1 MHSSL
6 QRIATMAA
14 KARLP
19 VIESLLLLSL
29 LFGFLALGVPVHASL
44 GLSGLIVFFSSDL
57 PLPAGAH
64 TILNGANS
72 FPLIAIPFFIF
83 AGELMNRSGVTDRI
97 FGFARALVGW
107 LPGGLGHVNV
117 ASSVVFAGMSGAAV
131 ADAGGL
137 GAVEIKAMRD
147 AGYDKPFAVGVTA
160 ASSIIG
166 PIIPPSLALI
176 IYGVVADVSIGQL
189 FAAGIIPGLL
199 MAIALMGMV
208 TWFALRRNYPK
219 DPSFS
224 MSGAVSSAR
233 SAFLPLLTPVII
245 IGGIVTGMFTPTEA
259 AIAAVLYTALLGVGV
274 YRSLGW
280 SAIVEA
286 SLQTVKTS
294 ASVLVIVASAAL
306 FAWILTANQAAEVL
320 SESVLNLS
328 SNPTIVLLLMMA
340 IVLVMGFFM
349 ETIAAITILVPL
361 FLPAAA
367 AVGIDLTHLG
377 ILMVLNLMIG
387 LLTPPIGMVL
397 YVLAKVSETPFEDCV
412 KATAPFLV
420 PLVAILLLLVVFPGL
435 VLWLPNLAFQ

>member
-1 MHSSL
+1 M
-6 QRIATMAA
+6 T
-14 KARLP
+14 
-19 VIESLLLLSL
+19 ESLLLLTL
-29 LFGFLALGVPVHASL
+29 LFGFLAIGVPVHASL

-97 FGFARALVGW
+97 FSCARSLVGW

-189 FAAGIIPGLL
+189 FAAGIVPGLIMALAL
-199 MAIALMGMV
+199 MAMV
-208 TWFALRRNYPK
+208 AWYSIRRNYPR
-219 DPSFS
+219 DPSFNRREALS
-224 MSGAVSSAR
+224 KSKSAL
-233 SAFLPLLTPVII
+233 LPLLTPVII

-259 AIAAVLYTALLGVGV
+259 AIAAVLYTALLGMGV

-280 SAIVEA
+280 RGILDA
-286 SLQTVKTS
+286 SIQTVKTTS
-294 ASVLVIVASAAL
+294 SVLMIVASAAL

-320 SESVLNLS
+320 SQNVLSLS
-328 SNPTIVLLLMMA
+328 SNPTIVLLLMML

-367 AVGIDLTHLG
+367 VVGIDLTHLG

-397 YVLAKVSETPFEDCV
+397 YVLAKVSDTPFEDCV
-412 KATAPFLV
+412 RATAPFLV
-420 PLVAILLLLVVFPGL
+420 PLIGVLLLLILFPQL
-435 VLWLPNLAFQ
+435 ALWLPGLAFP